1 MSCYSWK
8 DVYIWVRYQDLD
20 LNTMPS
26 NYTTELSCRFAGSHS
41 TICSEKKHA
50 GYRACGSL
58 HSVLFFDNNHH
69 SLLSFS

>member
-26 NYTTELSCRFAGSHS
+26 NQTTVSS
-41 TICSEKKHA
+41 
-50 GYRACGSL
+50 
-58 HSVLFFDNNHH
+58 
-69 SLLSFS
+69 